1 VLLGASGVGKSTLA
15 NRLLGE
21 ERFEVAEVRGVDH
34 KGRHTTVTRHLVPLP
49 EGGVLIDTPGL
60 RGIGVWE
67 ADEGLALAFADIE
80 DLSADCRFS
89 DCNHDT
95 EPGCAVTAAIE
106 GGTLSAD
113 RLGSWRK
120 LRREAEWVELR
131 RDGRAQAEQ
140 RKSIKA
146 LHRAMRANPTKKR

>member
-1 VLLGASGVGKSTLA
+1 M
-15 NRLLGE
+15 
-21 ERFEVAEVRGVDH
+21 
-34 KGRHTTVTRHLVPLP
+34 
-49 EGGVLIDTPGL
+49 
-60 RGIGVWE
+60 WE

-95 EPGCAVTAAIE
+95 EPGCAVTEAIE
-106 GGTLSAD
+106 GGSLSAD